1 MVGVAGEPAWV
12 LPGLVGTEH
21 GKGIEDTNIA
31 ERRGTPAS
39 APFSAT
45 QERGKGSGGSEL
57 NGERW
62 DDDKAN
68 RLLDGA
74 LAVLEAAGGWEG
86 PDDERHDPA
95 KMLRFVEL
103 YFSESTRRRL
113 GPHVDLMNRGIGAGN
128 MEDLR
133 LGVLGLLQVVLCAN
147 DYERGPV
154 DRRVGP

>member
-1 MVGVAGEPAWV
+1 M
-12 LPGLVGTEH
+12 
-21 GKGIEDTNIA
+21 
-31 ERRGTPAS
+31 
-39 APFSAT
+39 
-45 QERGKGSGGSEL
+45 

-133 LGVLGLLQVVLCAN
+133 LGVLGLLQVVLCAD

>member
-1 MVGVAGEPAWV
+1 
-12 LPGLVGTEH
+12 
-21 GKGIEDTNIA
+21 
-31 ERRGTPAS
+31 
-39 APFSAT
+39 
-45 QERGKGSGGSEL
+45 L
-57 NGERW
+57 NGEQW

-74 LAVLEAAGGWEG
+74 LAVLEAAGGWQG
-86 PDDERHDPA
+86 PDDEGHDLA

-113 GPHVDLMNRGIGAGN
+113 GPHVDLMNQGIAAGK

-133 LGVLGLLQVVLCAN
+133 LGVLGLLQVVLCAD

-154 DRRVGP
+154 YRRVGP